1 MKEHCLGYRPEP
13 PDEQDLCL
21 SIPQYDLPKKVDFTE
36 QVTQARDQGNEGTCA
51 GFMGA
56 GLKECQEWKQ
66 HGKKFDFS
74 ERWIYEWAK
83 REDEF
88 PGEDYEG
95 TTIRGIMKAL
105 HRHGI
110 CLEEFWPYVPGKKGE
125 PDPHAAENAYKYRIE
140 RYRSLIIPQKDIR
153 LVKRGLHETGPVAA
167 GVAVHESWFEP
178 DKYGVIH
185 DPGPGATILGYHAI
199 LVVAYFDDQKFVKF
213 KNSWSPGWGAEG
225 FGYISFEYF
234 MRILH
239 SCWAAYDYD

>member
-21 SIPQYDLPKKVDFTE
+21 SIPQYDLPKKVDWTE
-36 QVTQARDQGNEGTCA
+36 QVTGAKDQKHEGSCVGFSVT
-51 GFMGA
+51 GFMEY
-56 GLKECQEWKQ
+56 LDWKQ
-66 HGKKFDFS
+66 HGIKFDFS

-83 REDEF
+83 RLDPF
-88 PGEDYEG
+88 PGEAYEG
-95 TTIRGIMKAL
+95 TTIRAAMKAL
-105 HRHGI
+105 QHYGI
-110 CLEEFWPYVPGKKGE
+110 CLEKHWPYVPGEKGQ
-125 PDPHAAENAYKYRIE
+125 PDDLAAQDAYQHRIE
-140 RYRSLIIPQKDIR
+140 KYRSLVIPQKDIR

-185 DPGPGATILGYHAI
+185 DPGPNARILGYHAI
-199 LVVAYFDDQKFVKF
+199 LTVAYFDDQTFVKI
-213 KNSWSPGWGAEG
+213 KNSWGPGWGAEG
-225 FGYISFEYF
+225 FGYIDFEYF